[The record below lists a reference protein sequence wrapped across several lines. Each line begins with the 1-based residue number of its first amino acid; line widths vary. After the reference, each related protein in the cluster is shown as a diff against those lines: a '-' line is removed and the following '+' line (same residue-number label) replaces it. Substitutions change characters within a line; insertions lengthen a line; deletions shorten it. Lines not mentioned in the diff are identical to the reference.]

1 MMELLNK
8 PKELPMK
15 EVALVGSQGR
25 LWEQSRAKFMMS
37 APAFCHLL
45 YQMMNPRH
53 PDKHAIFS
61 TDIPIAGT
69 DGLYMYLNPE
79 TWFKYPLGQR
89 VFIMAHEVLHCVWNH
104 PVVFHMYRTREK
116 VKFSDGTELPYVE
129 AVMQH
134 AADYIINSTIVES
147 KLDGFEIPPPEKGGL
162 IQADITS
169 TDTLIEAYRK
179 VYKQSKGGKN
189 LPQQG
194 GFDLHL
200 EPGKGEGKSPTQ
212 AQQERNDQEWKIAVS
227 AAVALAKAQGNLP
240 GALQRVLEDV
250 LDPKVSWQDYVMGWC
265 KRKAGGGSF
274 NFRRPD
280 RRLISRD
287 VPIYAPA
294 RSGFGVKCMVI
305 GGDTSG
311 SILDPTISMFFGEM
325 RGVLEDIKPEELDII
340 WCDAEVQRVDYV
352 EDVGDL
358 INLKCKGAPGGGGTS
373 FIPVFDKVRELGL
386 TPDALIY
393 LTDGDGTFPTS
404 APSYPVLWGTIKKNT
419 YPWGEIV
426 EIPQVAA

>member
-1 MMELLNK
+1 MELLNK
-8 PKELPMK
+8 PKELPTK

-45 YQMMNPRH
+45 YQMMNPRSG
-53 PDKHAIFS
+53 DKHAIF
-61 TDIPIAGT
+61 TGAVPVAAT

-104 PVVFHMYRTREK
+104 PVIFHMYRKRQE
-116 VKFSDGTELPYVE
+116 VKFSDGTSLPYVE
-129 AVMQH
+129 EVMQH

-147 KLDGFEIPPPEKGGL
+147 KLDGFEIPPLEKGGL
-162 IQADITS
+162 IDPDITS
-169 TDTLIEAYRK
+169 KDTLIEAYRK
-179 VYKQSKGGKN
+179 VYKKTKGGKS
-189 LPQQG
+189 LPKQG

-200 EPGKGEGKSPTQ
+200 EPGTGEGKSATQ
-212 AQQERNDQEWKIAVS
+212 AQQERNEQEWKIAVS

-294 RSGFGVKCMVI
+294 RSGFGVNNMVVVV
-305 GGDTSG
+305 DTSG
-311 SILDPTISMFFGEM
+311 SITDDTVAMFFAEM
-325 RGVLEDIKPEELDII
+325 RGVLEDVKPENLYVI
-340 WCDAEVQRVDYV
+340 WCDAEVHRVDQV
-352 EDVGDL
+352 EDVSDL
-358 INLKCKGAPGGGGTS
+358 ITLKGKGAPGGGGTS
-373 FIPVFDKVRELGL
+373 FIPPFNTVRELGV

-393 LTDGDGTFPTS
+393 LTDGDGTFPNA

-419 YPWGEIV
+419 YPWGEVV

>member
-1 MMELLNK
+1 MGAVARQVHDVRPCVLS
-8 PKELPMK
+8 PALPDD
-15 EVALVGSQGR
+15 EPTLEG
-25 LWEQSRAKFMMS
+25 
-37 APAFCHLL
+37 
-45 YQMMNPRH
+45 
-53 PDKHAIFS
+53 KHAIF
-61 TDIPIAGT
+61 THDVPIAGT

-104 PVVFHMYRTREK
+104 PVIFHMYRRREK

-129 AVMQH
+129 VVMQH

-147 KLDGFEIPPPEKGGL
+147 KLDGFDAPPDAL
-162 IQADITS
+162 IDQQLITS
-169 TDTLIEAYRK
+169 KDSLVEAYRK
-179 VYKQSKGGKN
+179 VFKQSNGGKK
-189 LPQQG
+189 LPQQA
-194 GFDLHL
+194 GFDVHL
-200 EPGKGEGKSPTQ
+200 APGTGEGKSPTQ
-212 AQQERNDQEWKIAVS
+212 AQQERNEQEWKIAVS
-227 AAVALAKAQGNLP
+227 AAIALAKAQGNLP

-280 RRLISRD
+280 RRLISRE

-294 RSGFGVKCMVI
+294 RSGFGVNNMVVAV
-305 GGDTSG
+305 DTSG
-311 SILDPTISMFFGEM
+311 SILDPTIAMFFGEM
-325 RGVLEDIKPEELDII
+325 RGVLEDVKPENLYVI
-340 WCDAEVQRVDYV
+340 WCDAEVHRVDQV

-358 INLKCKGAPGGGGTS
+358 ITLKGKGAPGGGGTS
-373 FIPVFDKVRELGL
+373 FVPVFQAVKELGV

-404 APSYPVLWGTIKKNT
+404 APSYPVLWGTIKKNK
-419 YPWGEIV
+419 YPWGEVV
-426 EIPQVAA
+426 EIPQVASWPLVQVGVEQREPA

>member
-1 MMELLNK
+1 MEILNK
-8 PKELPMK
+8 PKELPTK

-45 YQMMNPRH
+45 YQMMNPRLEG
-53 PDKHAIFS
+53 KHAVF
-61 TDIPIAGT
+61 THEVPIAGT

-104 PVVFHMYRTREK
+104 PVIFHMYRRREK

-147 KLDGFEIPPPEKGGL
+147 KLDGFDAPPDAL
-162 IQADITS
+162 IDQQLITS
-169 TDTLIEAYRK
+169 KDSLIEAYRK
-179 VYKQSKGGKN
+179 VFKQSNGGKK
-189 LPQQG
+189 LPQQA
-194 GFDLHL
+194 GFDVHL
-200 EPGKGEGKSPTQ
+200 EPGTGEGKSPTQ
-212 AQQERNDQEWKIAVS
+212 AQQERNEQEWKIAVS
-227 AAVALAKAQGNLP
+227 AAIALAKAQGNLP

-280 RRLISRD
+280 RRLISRE

-294 RSGFGVKCMVI
+294 RSGFGVNNMVVAV
-305 GGDTSG
+305 DTSG
-311 SILDPTISMFFGEM
+311 SILDPKTIACS
-325 RGVLEDIKPEELDII
+325 
-340 WCDAEVQRVDYV
+340 
-352 EDVGDL
+352 
-358 INLKCKGAPGGGGTS
+358 
-373 FIPVFDKVRELGL
+373 
-386 TPDALIY
+386 
-393 LTDGDGTFPTS
+393 S
-404 APSYPVLWGTIKKNT
+404 ARC
-419 YPWGEIV
+419 
-426 EIPQVAA
+426 VACWRT